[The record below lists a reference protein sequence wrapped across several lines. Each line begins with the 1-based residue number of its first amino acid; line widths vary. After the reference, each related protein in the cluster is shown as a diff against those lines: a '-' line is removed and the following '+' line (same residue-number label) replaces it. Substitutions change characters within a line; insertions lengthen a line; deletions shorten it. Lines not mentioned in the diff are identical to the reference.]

1 MTGSGSNVVTL
12 ATDRNATVNADAIE
26 LIEGTLE
33 RLKSGEVVAVAVV
46 EVLREAGVANH
57 YSQSD
62 RYFELMAGVARLQAR
77 LAVD

>member
-12 ATDRNATVNADAIE
+12 AADKGVDVNADAIE
-26 LIEGTLE
+26 IVEGLLE
-33 RLKSGEVVAVAVV
+33 RLKAGEVVAVAIV

-57 YSQSD
+57 YSQSN
-62 RYFELMAGVARLQAR
+62 RYFELMAGVARLHAR